1 MTSLDSSS
9 NPDLLSILATQ
20 DARVDRFVA
29 RHFSVWGSL
38 RLHRS
43 AVGLDLLRAPV
54 NALLSP
60 VLVIVRLLAW
70 LLGKIGLHSVGRWL
84 ASRRLL
90 LRTTVAARVETLI
103 LSELLEVPV
112 PANGRRLDLAE
123 LKQEIL
129 GATHLGSALRQKGPI
144 LADRLLD
151 ALTEYSG
158 TRSAI
163 AEFSTALI
171 TLGLGALVFQTL
183 TPGVISM
190 APGVAAQ
197 VARGDAIA
205 NFPLGPTLGAGWYGV
220 FSVDPTP
227 MQLALTV
234 CVLMALGA
242 LVTSFAGVFAD
253 PIQSRLGIHH
263 RRLKRLSETFEAEI
277 GGQQDK
283 RFIAREHALAR
294 VFDIWDA
301 AMSLLKMLRG

>member
-1 MTSLDSSS
+1 MF
-9 NPDLLSILATQ
+9 AAQ

-43 AVGLDLLRAPV
+43 AVGLDLLRAPA

-60 VLVIVRLLAW
+60 VLLIVRLLSWA
-70 LLGKIGLHSVGRWL
+70 LAKIGLRRAARWL

-103 LSELLEVPV
+103 LSELLEIPM
-112 PANGRRLDLAE
+112 PASRRPLERADLQQA
-123 LKQEIL
+123 IL
-129 GATHLGSALRQKGPI
+129 GAPHLRSAIRHKGPA

-151 ALTEYSG
+151 AVTEYSG

-163 AEFSTALI
+163 AEFSTALV
-171 TLGLGALVFQTL
+171 TLGIGALVFQTL

-205 NFPLGPTLGAGWYGV
+205 NFPLGATLGAGWYGV

-227 MQLALTV
+227 LQLGVTV

-253 PIQSRLGIHH
+253 PVQSRLGIHH
-263 RRLKRLSETFEAEI
+263 RRLRRLVETFEAEI
-277 GGQQDK
+277 GGQQEK
-283 RFIAREHALAR
+283 RFVAREHFLAR